1 LSMFVYTAD
10 LVLLVGFSQ
19 SRTPVCVCVCV
30 FVNRVTTTPQNFSA
44 LLDPSSYSFLSNS
57 DLSVEVH
64 LWRRVRFPSRG
75 FRISY
80 QRHMS
85 HVARKVILR
94 QISGDRRFCACLRT
108 QETWS
113 YLLGSVSREPVC
125 VFLVNRANTT
135 PRDFSALLDPSRHS
149 FLSKS
154 DLSVEVHLYRP
165 VRFPSRAFRIS
176 SEKHMS
182 RVA

>member
-1 LSMFVYTAD
+1 MATRSVPLSRFSDFFSKTHILCGSQAHLQKNQLRRVLLSMFVYTAD

-125 VFLVNRANTT
+125 VCFW
-135 PRDFSALLDPSRHS
+135 
-149 FLSKS
+149 
-154 DLSVEVHLYRP
+154 
-165 VRFPSRAFRIS
+165 
-176 SEKHMS
+176 
-182 RVA
+182 